1 MIASIAKQCFD
12 FMTPFSRRTLLLA
25 AIAAATSPALLA
37 SENTYLKLDVALPNA
52 EGTLT
57 KIFSYDCPFCYR
69 YDKTVDAWL
78 EKEVKK
84 TSNLTF
90 NPVFLEKR
98 AKYGEA
104 AALFLAYCRVK
115 DTTSNVSVTAKESL
129 FSRAKEA
136 MYFGYLKEKKRWE
149 GGETE
154 FLKTLTDATGIAEA
168 EFTKHRNDKAV
179 LAIRDAWLPA
189 KAVADIQGIP
199 AYVVN
204 GRYLVLNKAVRSKS
218 ALSEIIAELAKLPIE

>member
-37 SENTYLKLDVALPNA
+37 AENTYLKLDVPLPNA
-52 EGTLT
+52 QGTLT

-78 EKEVKK
+78 EAEVKK
-84 TSNLTF
+84 TANLTF

-98 AKYGEA
+98 AKYGEV

-115 DTTSNVSVTAKESL
+115 DTASNVSITAKESL

-149 GGETE
+149 GGEAE

-168 EFTKHRNDKAV
+168 EFTKHRNDKTV
-179 LAIRDAWLPA
+179 LAICKAWLPA

-204 GRYLVLNKAVRSKS
+204 GRYLVLNKAVRSKN